1 MIKELEKKLHKE
13 IPLTNFMQLKV
24 SNYNENELVTTAPLD
39 VNINDKGTAF
49 GGSLATICIISGW
62 SLSWLISKELGFD
75 SNNIVIIKNEH
86 SYKNPVT
93 KDIICYTKKPSKEQ
107 IEILKEKL
115 QTKKS
120 ASIKIYSKIIED
132 NKVCVEFEGYYVIKI
147 WVKLATKK

>member
-1 MIKELEKKLHKE
+1 M
-13 IPLTNFMQLKV
+13 
-24 SNYNENELVTTAPLD
+24 
-39 VNINDKGTAF
+39 
-49 GGSLATICIISGW
+49 
-62 SLSWLISKELGFD
+62 ISKELGFD